1 MPLSERRT
9 ELFPAPIRAC
19 LLLVVLACVALFPI
33 DSHGTPS
40 PFHNDSTVADT
51 LTADTT
57 DVHEESDPGTSE
69 QSLLITMHDGG
80 RIVITLLPDQAPL
93 AVERIL
99 KLVAE
104 GFYDGL
110 PFHRV
115 ESYLVQ
121 IGKKE
126 NVLPPIEGEMFG
138 QNLRHEK
145 GMVGMARLPSE
156 YDSATTQFYICKKD
170 LPKLNGEYTL
180 FGRVVEGMEII
191 EKIKKG
197 DKAESITILE

>member
-1 MPLSERRT
+1 MPLSVRRP
-9 ELFPAPIRAC
+9 EGFPVPVRMC
-19 LLLVVLACVALFPI
+19 LLLIALASVVLIPYG
-33 DSHGTPS
+33 SRGTPS
-40 PFHNDSTVADT
+40 PLRADSTATDT
-51 LTADTT
+51 LETDTT
-57 DVHEESDPGTSE
+57 DVHEGQDSGGTAPT
-69 QSLLITMHDGG
+69 LLITMHDGG
-80 RIVITLLPDQAPL
+80 KIVIELLPDQAPL

-104 GFYDGL
+104 GFYEGM

-121 IGKKE
+121 IGKKDNE
-126 NVLPPIEGEMFG
+126 LPPVEGEMFG

-145 GMVGMARLPSE
+145 GMVGMARLPNE

-170 LPKLNGEYTL
+170 LPRLNGEYTL

-197 DKAESITILE
+197 DKTESIAILE